1 MKAAKRQGRYIKMS
15 DFENRIREAAKA
27 AVKETYGIDTDDDMV
42 VVEIPKDPKMG
53 DYSTSIAMRL
63 AKTLHKAPMAIAEPL
78 IEVLKKDLPE
88 ASSVEVAKPGFIN
101 FRIARDELSKVI
113 NTVIESGDSYGHNN
127 TGNGQKVLVEWV
139 SANPTGKL
147 HCGHARN
154 AAWGD
159 AICRL
164 YEASGYDCLR
174 EYYINDAGHQ
184 MEMLGESLVSRYFSY
199 FGKEYPLPENGYHAQ
214 DVIDI
219 ANEIAKRDGD
229 KWLDADPKER
239 EAYFQKE
246 GEQIELRNIQEDL
259 AYYRCHIDSWIHET
273 FFYAND
279 SQRIKAALN
288 KMTSMG
294 LTYEKDGALWF
305 KSTEYGDDKDRV
317 LKKSDGS
324 LAYLTPDIANHL
336 YKVERGYPYLVDLWG
351 ADHHSYVTRMKCA
364 LKALGLPENTLNVD
378 IIQMVRMVEDGVE
391 VKMSKRTGNA
401 ITLRELCDDL
411 GVDAARW
418 FFVSKDIATQMD
430 LDLKLARTRDN
441 NNPVYYAQYA
451 YSRMNSIMN
460 KEEIPD
466 FVETDAYPLLTD
478 EKEMRLMKLIS
489 EFPNEV
495 AGAAKTRKP
504 NKITEYIM
512 SFVKLYHS
520 YYNSVHVNNPDNP
533 ELTNQ
538 RLGLTKAAMITL
550 KNALELIGVSAPDK
564 M

>member
-1 MKAAKRQGRYIKMS
+1 
-15 DFENRIREAAKA
+15 
-27 AVKETYGIDTDDDMV
+27 
-42 VVEIPKDPKMG
+42 
-53 DYSTSIAMRL
+53 
-63 AKTLHKAPMAIAEPL
+63 
-78 IEVLKKDLPE
+78 
-88 ASSVEVAKPGFIN
+88 
-101 FRIARDELSKVI
+101 
-113 NTVIESGDSYGHNN
+113 
-127 TGNGQKVLVEWV
+127 
-139 SANPTGKL
+139 
-147 HCGHARN
+147 
-154 AAWGD
+154 
-159 AICRL
+159 
-164 YEASGYDCLR
+164 
-174 EYYINDAGHQ
+174 
-184 MEMLGESLVSRYFSY
+184 
-199 FGKEYPLPENGYHAQ
+199 
-214 DVIDI
+214 
-219 ANEIAKRDGD
+219 
-229 KWLDADPKER
+229 
-239 EAYFQKE
+239 
-246 GEQIELRNIQEDL
+246 
-259 AYYRCHIDSWIHET
+259 
-273 FFYAND
+273 
-279 SQRIKAALN
+279 
-288 KMTSMG
+288 
-294 LTYEKDGALWF
+294 
-305 KSTEYGDDKDRV
+305 
-317 LKKSDGS
+317 
-324 LAYLTPDIANHL
+324 
-336 YKVERGYPYLVDLWG
+336 
-351 ADHHSYVTRMKCA
+351 
-364 LKALGLPENTLNVD
+364 
-378 IIQMVRMVEDGVE
+378 MVEDGVE

-430 LDLKLARTRDN
+430 LDLKFARTRDN

-512 SFVKLYHS
+512 TFVKLYHS